1 MALWGNKDDK
11 TSSGTVEI
19 AANGLVTGTSTV
31 FDDEAR
37 VGDYL
42 TANDLDHLIISIT
55 SNTVAQV
62 QAGVVGATLAA
73 VAAGNNY
80 TLSEKPKF
88 VTVAEAANAGGDPT
102 KVYGVSN
109 AEIGVTDT
117 THAGWVR
124 RTTKTDQ
131 HGNSRVQFEV
141 LVAGS
146 EIAGDA
152 ADDSEL
158 PDS

>member
-11 TSSGTVEI
+11 TSTGTVTI
-19 AANGLVTGTSTV
+19 AANGLVTGSSTV

-37 VGDYL
+37 VGDYIR
-42 TANDLDHLIISIT
+42 ANDDDFLIVSIT

-62 QAGVVGATLAA
+62 IAGVPGATMVA
-73 VAAGNNY
+73 VGAGNNY
-80 TLSEKPKF
+80 TLSERPKY
-88 VTVAEAANAGGDPT
+88 VTTAEAANAGGDPE
-102 KVYGVSN
+102 KVFGVDTT
-109 AEIGVTDT
+109 EVGVTDT

-131 HGNSRVQFEV
+131 HGASRVQFEV

-146 EIAGDA
+146 HVSGDA

-158 PDS
+158 ADS